1 MINEIPHRLPHRS
14 QLKKLAMRQPL
25 FAAAPYLWDIFINIL
40 TPGVIDFPALFEPVV
55 KGCWPSRR
63 RVTTLIRFLRKDVA
77 VACWN
82 LNLTAGQFV
91 IGTIVLATYFPCAA
105 TFSILVRELGVKD
118 MLVSA
123 ALMIVTSL
131 TAGTVM
137 NLLLDRLLP
146 PLHLAAVFVLLALLL
161 IIAAGGT
168 SDRREL
174 RDYEAYLFNGNKAQK
189 AGLD

>member
-1 MINEIPHRLPHRS
+1 M
-14 QLKKLAMRQPL
+14 
-25 FAAAPYLWDIFINIL
+25 PYLISSGIFFINIL
-40 TPGVIDFPALFEPVV
+40 YTAGIIDFLAALFEPVV
-55 KGCWPSRR
+55 KGLLGLPGEA
-63 RVTTLIRFLRKDVA
+63 VTTLLIGFLRKDVA
-77 VACWN
+77 VAMLEP